1 MKRVIIGLL
10 LLLACGIC
18 IWQAVLLEAEDKKI
32 VTGYTYE
39 GKVLLTNE
47 QYDNF
52 KGIVAQGDVE
62 IRDLEVY
69 SSDKHLVIF
78 TVHTPAYIDN
88 FYGERIST
96 DYTFIHTE
104 AHKNFSLVGVLC
116 GFAGLGLLISLL
128 GKDMKWEGTQ

>member
-18 IWQAVLLEAEDKKI
+18 IWQAVLLEAEGKRI

-39 GKVLLTNE
+39 GKVLLTDK

-52 KGIVAQGDVE
+52 KGIVAQSDVK
-62 IRDLEVY
+62 IHNLEVY

-78 TVHTPAYIDN
+78 TVHTPAYIDD
-88 FYGERIST
+88 FYGEKIYT
-96 DYTFIHTE
+96 DFILKDAE
-104 AHKNFSLVGVLC
+104 ANKNLSITGILC
-116 GFAGLGLLISLL
+116 GFVGIGLLISLAI
-128 GKDMKWEGTQ
+128 KDKQGVEE